1 MLKAFGPEKTLVGMS
16 EKNLGLRTDDKGS
29 VGNRIEYTGKQT
41 WNFYKNL
48 WKAKADTFV
57 GLGTTAA
64 LTAGVAKSKTAQN
77 ILTKGF
83 QALKN
88 SNFGKE
94 IGKEIT
100 PLVAEVAPFAKKG
113 LSILKALPGPAKAVL
128 AVGTI
133 LTTFAINR
141 TQNKM
146 LVKAGQI
153 DQEYTDKAKLQ
164 KQLS

>member
-1 MLKAFGPEKTLVGMS
+1 MLKAFGPEKTLVGMA

-57 GLGTTAA
+57 GMAATAGATAA
-64 LTAGVAKSKTAQN
+64 VAKSKTAQN
-77 ILTKGF
+77 VLTSCF

-88 SNFGKE
+88 SNFAKE
-94 IGKEIT
+94 IHKEVA

-113 LSILKALPGPAKAVL
+113 LTMLKALPGPAKAVL

-164 KQLS
+164 QQLS

>member
-1 MLKAFGPEKTLVGMS
+1 MLKAFGADKTLCGMA
-16 EKNLGLRTDDKGS
+16 EKNYGFRSDDKGS

-48 WKAKADTFV
+48 WKVNADTFV
-57 GLGTTAA
+57 GMAATVGATAA
-64 LTAGVAKSKTAQN
+64 VAKSKTAQN
-77 ILTKGF
+77 VLTKGF

-88 SNFGKE
+88 SNFVKE
-94 IGKEIT
+94 ISKEVT
-100 PLVAEVAPFAKKG
+100 PYAKKG
-113 LSILKALPGPAKAVL
+113 LTMLKALPGPAKAVL

-133 LTTFAINR
+133 LTTFAVNR

-164 KQLS
+164 QQLS